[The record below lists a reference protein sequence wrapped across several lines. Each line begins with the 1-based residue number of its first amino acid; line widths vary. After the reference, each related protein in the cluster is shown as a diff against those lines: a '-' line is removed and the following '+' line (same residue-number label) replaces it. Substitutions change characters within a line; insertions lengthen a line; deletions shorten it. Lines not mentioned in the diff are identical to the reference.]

1 LLKKCN
7 NDGTQKL
14 IKEIISLKQSEVK
27 YLVKERI
34 NEFKSFSL
42 KSNEEWFSELCFCIL
57 TANSSAELGIKIQ
70 KEVGIEGFLNLPIE
84 SLALKLKM
92 LGHRFYIKRAEFI
105 VEARKYKNIKN
116 IVLSFSD
123 SKTCREWLVKNV
135 KGLGFKEAS
144 HFLRNVGYLNLAI
157 LDRHI
162 LKILLKYG
170 FINSALKS
178 LTRKRYLEI
187 ENILE
192 KLAEKVELT
201 LGELDLYLWFME
213 TGKIL
218 K

>member
-7 NDGTQKL
+7 NSAKQKL
-14 IKEIISLKQSEVK
+14 IKKIVELKQSEIK
-27 YLVKERI
+27 NLIKERI
-34 NEFKSFSL
+34 EGFKSFFS
-42 KSNEEWFSELCFCIL
+42 KSNEDWFSELCFCIL

-70 KEVGIEGFLNLPIE
+70 KEIEAEGFLNLPIE
-84 SLALKLKM
+84 DLALKLKM

-105 VEARKYKNIKN
+105 VEARKYRNIKD
-116 IVLSFSD
+116 IVLNFSD
-123 SKTCREWLVKNV
+123 IKTCREWLVKNV

-144 HFLRNVGYLNLAI
+144 HFLRNVGYFNLAI

-170 FINSALKS
+170 FITVAPKS
-178 LTRKRYLEI
+178 LTKKTYLEI
-187 ENILE
+187 ENILDS
-192 KLAEKVELT
+192 LAKKVELS

-213 TGKIL
+213 TGKVL

>member
-7 NDGTQKL
+7 NNETQKL

-123 SKTCREWLVKNV
+123 SKTCREWLVKN
-135 KGLGFKEAS
+135 
-144 HFLRNVGYLNLAI
+144 
-157 LDRHI
+157 
-162 LKILLKYG
+162 
-170 FINSALKS
+170 
-178 LTRKRYLEI
+178 
-187 ENILE
+187 
-192 KLAEKVELT
+192 
-201 LGELDLYLWFME
+201 DLPL
-213 TGKIL
+213 
-218 K
+218 